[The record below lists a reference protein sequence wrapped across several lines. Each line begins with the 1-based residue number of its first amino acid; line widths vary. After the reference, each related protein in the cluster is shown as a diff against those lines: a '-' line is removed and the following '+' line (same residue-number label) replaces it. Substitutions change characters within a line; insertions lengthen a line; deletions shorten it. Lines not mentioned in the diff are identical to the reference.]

1 METYTEGTEFTHAR
15 GRKTAV
21 LALAFL
27 AALSTTSAAQTGG
40 PSPAAKAP
48 PSATS
53 EIPESG
59 QLKINGVSYNY
70 SLSEADKANV
80 TAHPPSK
87 RHKVKKSFMCRVV
100 FGGLTCF

>member
-1 METYTEGTEFTHAR
+1 METYVEGTEFTHAR

-40 PSPAAKAP
+40 SSPAAKAP
-48 PSATS
+48 PSPTS

-59 QLKINGVSYNY
+59 QLTINGASYNY
-70 SLSEADKANV
+70 SLSETDKANL

-87 RHKVKKSFMCRVV
+87 RHKIKKTFMCHVV
-100 FGGLTCF
+100 LGGLTCF

>member
-48 PSATS
+48 PSPTS
-53 EIPESG
+53 DIPESG
-59 QLKINGVSYNY
+59 QLKINGASYNY
-70 SLSEADKANV
+70 SLSETDK
-80 TAHPPSK
+80 AHPPSK
-87 RHKVKKSFMCRVV
+87 HNKTKKVFMCRVE
-100 FGGLTCF
+100 FGGLTCR